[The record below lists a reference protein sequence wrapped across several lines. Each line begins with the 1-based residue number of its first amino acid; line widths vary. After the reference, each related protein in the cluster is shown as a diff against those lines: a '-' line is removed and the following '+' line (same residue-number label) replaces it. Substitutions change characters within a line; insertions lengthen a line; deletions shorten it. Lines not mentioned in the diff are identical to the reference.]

1 MSNAMRQATATGRQ
15 RPNDSQRNR
24 TALIA
29 GVLLFGLVLG
39 MFLPALSNGF
49 VGFDDPDYVT
59 ENGHVQAGLTW
70 ESVLWAFRST
80 EAANWHPVT
89 WLSHM
94 LDCELFGLAPWGHH
108 LTSILLHA
116 VNATLLFWVLRH
128 MTGAT
133 WRSLVVA
140 LLFGVHP
147 LRVES
152 VAWIAERKDVLSTTF
167 WLLTLWA
174 YARYAEVQSPKS
186 KVQSPK
192 SKVQSPKSKVQSPP
206 TASNNVIPS
215 SRITHH
221 ASRFYLLS
229 LIFFVLG
236 LMSKPMLV
244 TLPCVLLLL
253 DYWPLGR
260 LRLVSA
266 RGLIR
271 RSGTPSPRADEGTSA
286 NPLTPSLSPS
296 DGERVPARAGEGSPT
311 IPVGFHWSG
320 WVRLLAEKL
329 PFFLAA
335 AAVSGVTFLVQQ
347 RGGAMA
353 GGLPL
358 TDRAANAVV
367 SYCRYL
373 GNLFWPVNLAAFY
386 PRVDHWPTAVVAA
399 AGLLLLVITVAV
411 IALRRGH
418 PYAMT
423 GWLWFL
429 GTLVP
434 VIGLVQVGGQSMA
447 DRYSYVPSIG
457 VFLVLVWGAHK
468 LSCGWRYQAAGA
480 AAVSAATVLLCAG
493 LTWRQISYWKDGES
507 LFRHAILVTK
517 DNYNAHHALG
527 MALDRQERV
536 DEAISEY
543 REALR
548 EKSDYAEAYN
558 NLGVDLAQQGHVS
571 EGMNQFLAALRFKP
585 GYADPHNN
593 IGTTLEKQGRFDE
606 ALEQFQVAAR
616 LRPDF
621 ADAHYNLGIAL
632 GRKGRTDEAAAQFLR
647 VLELRPN
654 YAEAHNNLGVMLD
667 RKGQVDEAAREY
679 AEAARLKPNY
689 ASARYNLGVALA
701 RQGHLAEAIAEFR
714 ETLRLKPDYTAAQS
728 NLAAALAVMQNGQNK
743 QGGAKQP

>member
-1 MSNAMRQATATGRQ
+1 MSNSTREATATGRQ
-15 RPNDSQRNR
+15 RPNDSQRER
-24 TALIA
+24 TALFA

-39 MFLPALSNGF
+39 TFLPALSNGF

-70 ESVLWAFRST
+70 ESVQWAFRST

-89 WLSHM
+89 RLSHM

-116 VNATLLFWVLRH
+116 VNATLLFLVLRE

-133 WRSLVVA
+133 WRSFTVA

-152 VAWIAERKDVLSTTF
+152 VAWIAERKDVLSTMF
-167 WLLTLWA
+167 WMLTLWA
-174 YARYAEVQSPKS
+174 YSRYAEVQSLKS
-186 KVQSPK
+186 KVQCLPA
-192 SKVQSPKSKVQSPP
+192 
-206 TASNNVIPS
+206 ASNNILHA
-215 SRITHH
+215 SRIPHH
-221 ASRFYLLS
+221 ASRFTFHVSRYYLLS
-229 LIFFVLG
+229 LCFFSLG

-260 LRLVSA
+260 LRLETA
-266 RGLIR
+266 RGLV
-271 RSGTPSPRADEGTSA
+271 T
-286 NPLTPSLSPS
+286 
-296 DGERVPARAGEGSPT
+296 
-311 IPVGFHWSG
+311 
-320 WVRLLAEKL
+320 EKL

-335 AAVSGVTFLVQQ
+335 AAVSGVTFVVQKQ
-347 RGGAMA
+347 GGAVA
-353 GGLPL
+353 GSWPV
-358 TDRAANAVV
+358 TDRVANAVV

-373 GNLFWPVNLAAFY
+373 GKLFWPVDLAAFY
-386 PRVDHWPTAVVAA
+386 PRIDHWPVTTVLA
-399 AGLLLLVITVAV
+399 AGLLLLVISVAA

-418 PYAMT
+418 PYATT

-457 VFLVLVWGAHK
+457 IFLVLVWGAHE
-468 LSCGWRYQAAGA
+468 LTCGWRYQGVGAVAIA
-480 AAVSAATVLLCAG
+480 AATALLCAG
-493 LTWRQISYWKDGES
+493 LTRAQIGYWKDGES
-507 LFRHAILVTK
+507 LCRHAILVTK
-517 DNYNAHHALG
+517 DNYNAHYGLG
-527 MALDRQERV
+527 SALDRQGRV

-548 EKSDYAEAYN
+548 EKDDYAEAHN
-558 NLGVDLAQQGHVS
+558 NLGVDLAQQGRLS
-571 EGMNQFLAALRFKP
+571 EGMNQFLAALKIKP

-606 ALEQFQVAAR
+606 ALEQFQEALR
-616 LRPDF
+616 LHPDF
-621 ADAHYNLGIAL
+621 PDAHYNLGVAL
-632 GRKGRTDEAAAQFLR
+632 GRKGRSAEAAREFQR

-667 RKGQVDEAAREY
+667 RQGQIDEAARQY
-679 AEAARLKPNY
+679 AEAARLNPGY
-689 ASARYNLGVALA
+689 ASAHYNLGVALA
-701 RQGHLAEAIAEFR
+701 RQGRLEQAIAEFQQ
-714 ETLRLKPDYTAAQS
+714 TLRLKPDHTAAQS
-728 NLAAALAVMQNGQNK
+728 NLAAALAMKQTVENK
-743 QGGAKQP
+743 PGGAKQP

>member
-1 MSNAMRQATATGRQ
+1 MRQATATGTQ
-15 RPNDSQRNR
+15 RPNDSLRNR

-80 EAANWHPVT
+80 EVANWHPVT

-116 VNATLLFWVLRH
+116 VNATLLFWVLRQ

-174 YARYAEVQSPKS
+174 YARYAEGRMQKAECRTQNPEVGSP
-186 KVQSPK
+186 
-192 SKVQSPKSKVQSPP
+192 
-206 TASNNVIPS
+206 A
-215 SRITHH
+215 SRIPHP
-221 ASRFYLLS
+221 ASRFTFHVSRYYLLS
-229 LIFFVLG
+229 LFFYALG

-253 DYWPLGR
+253 DYWSLGR
-260 LRLVSA
+260 LRVATA
-266 RGLIR
+266 RGLV
-271 RSGTPSPRADEGTSA
+271 T
-286 NPLTPSLSPS
+286 
-296 DGERVPARAGEGSPT
+296 
-311 IPVGFHWSG
+311 
-320 WVRLLAEKL
+320 EKL

-353 GGLPL
+353 SGLPL

-373 GNLFWPVNLAAFY
+373 GNLFWPVDLAAFY
-386 PRVDHWPTAVVAA
+386 PRVDHWPIAVVAA
-399 AGLLLLVITVAV
+399 AGLLLLVITVAA

-418 PYAMT
+418 PYALT

-434 VIGLVQVGGQSMA
+434 VIGVVQVGGQSMA

-468 LSCGWRYQAAGA
+468 LTCGWRYQATGA
-480 AAVSAATVLLCAG
+480 AAVSAAAVLLCAG
-493 LTWRQISYWKDGES
+493 LTWQQIGYWKDGES

-548 EKSDYAEAYN
+548 EKNDYAEAHN
-558 NLGVDLAQQGHVS
+558 NLGVDLAQQGQIS
-571 EGMNQFLAALRFKP
+571 EGMNQFLAALKFKP

-606 ALEQFQVAAR
+606 ALAQFQEAVR
-616 LRPDF
+616 LKPEF

-632 GRKGRTDEAAAQFLR
+632 GRKGRTDEAAAQFRR

-667 RKGQVDEAAREY
+667 RKGQVDEAARQY
-679 AEAARLKPNY
+679 AEAVRLKPDY

-701 RQGHLAEAIAEFR
+701 RQGHLAEAITEFR
-714 ETLRLKPDYTAAQS
+714 ETLRLKPDYAAAQT
-728 NLAAALAVMQNGQNK
+728 NLAAVLAMIHNK
-743 QGGAKQP
+743 SE